1 MEVKALCVVAEMQR
15 IRSLVKT
22 GLDVSVV
29 AAVVRA
35 KEGQRENKS
44 EGKTEGRFAKGL
56 PLLMPFQ
63 QQEHRDPVLER
74 EPPRCCPA
82 VSCRWFRLVKK

>member
-1 MEVKALCVVAEMQR
+1 MLPCRKLDERAWRLRLCVVVEMQR

-35 KEGQRENKS
+35 KEGQRENK
-44 EGKTEGRFAKGL
+44 
-56 PLLMPFQ
+56 
-63 QQEHRDPVLER
+63 
-74 EPPRCCPA
+74 
-82 VSCRWFRLVKK
+82 

>member
-1 MEVKALCVVAEMQR
+1 MVVEMRR

-44 EGKTEGRFAKGL
+44 EGKPEGRFAKGL

-63 QQEHRDPVLER
+63 QQELRDPVLER

-82 VSCRWFRLVKK
+82 QSHVGGSGL

>member
-1 MEVKALCVVAEMQR
+1 MQR

-63 QQEHRDPVLER
+63 QQEHRDPVLET